1 MLVWLAGALVI
12 FVACFVM
19 GLAGFGIGLVALAL
33 LPFVMPPMTAVML
46 INLYAIAFNVVVLV
60 QLRRSLTPR
69 ALVPLVV
76 GSVAGTPLGVWVL
89 ATISPRALTRL
100 IGVTLLGAV
109 LLELR
114 GLLPRRMIGK
124 GWGFGAGVLAG
135 ALGGAVGMPSP
146 PVILY
151 STTQG
156 WSPRTMKVNLQAF
169 FALNQL
175 VILGGYLAAGLLT
188 APVWALALAYALPGA
203 AGTALGIALFSRTD
217 QARFRRIVF
226 ALLFVSGMAL
236 LVRG

>member
-1 MLVWLAGALVI
+1 MLTWLAGAVI
-12 FVACFVM
+12 VFVACFVM

-46 INLYAIAFNVVVLV
+46 INLYSIVFNVVVLV

-69 ALVPLVV
+69 ALVPLVL

-89 ATISPRALTRL
+89 ASVSPHTLTRL
-100 IGVTLLGAV
+100 IGVTLLVAV
-109 LLELR
+109 ALELR
-114 GLLPRRMIGK
+114 GLLPQRMIGHR
-124 GWGFGAGVLAG
+124 WGFGAGMLAG
-135 ALGGAVGMPSP
+135 VLGAAVGMPSP

-169 FALNQL
+169 FAVNQI
-175 VILGGYLAAGLLT
+175 VILAGYVSAGLLT
-188 APVWALALAYALPGA
+188 SPVWRLALVFALPGV
-203 AGTALGIALFSRTD
+203 AGTALGLALFARID
-217 QARFRRIVF
+217 HVRFRRVVF
-226 ALLFVSGMAL
+226 ALLLVSGVTL